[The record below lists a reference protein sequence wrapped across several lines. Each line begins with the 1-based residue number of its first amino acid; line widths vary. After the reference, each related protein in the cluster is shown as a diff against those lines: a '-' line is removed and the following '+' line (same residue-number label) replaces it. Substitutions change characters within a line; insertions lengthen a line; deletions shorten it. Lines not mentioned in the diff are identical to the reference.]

1 MIEPDSVLKRS
12 DILIAMRH
20 HIPCR
25 GFVARLRAAI
35 VIFAG
40 FATLTA
46 LSPGQALAQAGAA
59 ETVVVL
65 VYHRFGEDNNPDN
78 SVKLAEFDAHIA
90 ELTSGKY
97 NVMALPD
104 VLAAMGKGETL
115 PNRTVAIT
123 IDDTFRSVY
132 EVAWPRLKKAGLPF
146 TLFVATDAPD
156 KKRPG
161 YMSWDEIREVR
172 GAGVTVG
179 AHTAALLPVSTA
191 TTEEFRA
198 DIERS
203 LASFQREMGE
213 RPTLFSWPRGEMD
226 TAAGQM
232 LAQQG
237 FKAAFGYHS
246 GPVGPLADRMMMPRF
261 PMVGRYAEAKEF
273 KLRVNTLALPLTGV
287 VPADPMVG
295 GIAPAK
301 FAFTID
307 PAAGRIRN
315 FNCFHSSQG
324 QLNLTKTGE
333 RRYEAALNRSALSGI
348 WRINCTMPTGGK
360 RFRWW
365 GMQYFSG
372 R

>member
-1 MIEPDSVLKRS
+1 MIGPDSVLKRP
-12 DILIAMRH
+12 DILIAMRLRY
-20 HIPCR
+20 PCR
-25 GFVARLRAAI
+25 SHVAKFRAAAAI
-35 VIFAG
+35 LAG
-40 FATLTA
+40 ILTVVA
-46 LSPGQALAQAGAA
+46 HSPGQALAQAGAG

-65 VYHRFGEDNNPDN
+65 VYHRFGVDDKPAN

-104 VLAAMGKGETL
+104 ILATMEKGETF

-132 EVAWPRLKKAGLPF
+132 EEAWPRLKKAGLPF
-146 TLFVATDAPD
+146 TLFVATDSPD
-156 KKRPG
+156 KRRRA
-161 YMSWDEIREVR
+161 YMSWDEIREIR
-172 GAGVTVG
+172 DAGVTIG
-179 AHTAALLPVSTA
+179 AHTAANLPVSTA

-198 DIERS
+198 DVERS
-203 LASFQREMGE
+203 FVSFQRELGE
-213 RPTLFSWPRGEMD
+213 RPTLFSWPRGEMNI
-226 TAAGQM
+226 AAGEM

-237 FKAAFGYHS
+237 FTAAFGNHS
-246 GPVGPLADRMMMPRF
+246 GPVGPLADKTMLPRF

-273 KLRVNTLALPLTGV
+273 RMRINTLALPLTGV
-287 VPADPMVG
+287 VPADPMVEG
-295 GIAPAK
+295 AGPSK

-307 PAAGRIRN
+307 PAAGRIRG
-315 FNCFHSSQG
+315 FNCFHSRQG
-324 QLNLTKTGE
+324 QLDLKEAGE
-333 RRYEAALNRSALSGI
+333 RRYEAALDSSSLSGV

-365 GMQYFSG
+365 GMQYYSG